1 MKDATN
7 ITKLVNE
14 AGAGG
19 AEAREL
25 VVLQVYG
32 ELRRLASYYL
42 HRERPGHPWSTTDL
56 INEMYL
62 KLFHSSTPLSVN
74 DRNHFF
80 AVAATQLRRVL
91 VDYAREGNAGKRK
104 GMNVEFN
111 ELFHGTGDA
120 DRNLIALDD
129 ALQSL
134 GREDAEAHRIVELR
148 FFGGF
153 TYEEVAEMENTNVS
167 HVRRTWDFAR
177 AWLEDHMG
185 LP

>member
-1 MKDATN
+1 MNDASD

-14 AGAGG
+14 AGAGD
-19 AEAREL
+19 AEARQQ

-42 HRERPGHPWSTTDL
+42 RRERPEHAWSTTDL

-62 KLFHSSTPLSVN
+62 KLFHGSTPLNVN
-74 DRNHFF
+74 DRRHFF

-91 VDYAREGNAGKRK
+91 VDYAREGNASKRK
-104 GMNVEFN
+104 GLNVEFN
-111 ELFHGTGDA
+111 EMFHGAGDA

-129 ALQSL
+129 ALISL
-134 GREDAEAHRIVELR
+134 GKEDAEAHRIVELR

-153 TYEEVAEMENTNVS
+153 TYEEIAEMESTNVA

-177 AWLEDHMG
+177 AWLEDSMKRA
-185 LP
+185 